1 MATDCIAQLTFRYQ
15 GLRSPIV
22 ARFDVPHASSDGGL
36 VLLKAVD
43 ERLRLTEAVAQC
55 LTDPR
60 QPGKVA
66 HSVLDLVRQRVFGLA
81 AGYLDGNDAARLA
94 DDPLHKLVLDR
105 EPLTGPALGSQP
117 TLSRF
122 ENGLGRRDLVR
133 VGQALARTVIAHHRR
148 RLHGRARR
156 ITIDLDPTDDPT
168 HGQQELSFFNG
179 HYDTACY
186 LPLVA
191 TLTFD
196 DEPIQYL
203 VGIVLRPGNA
213 AASRGAIGRL
223 RWLLRPL
230 RRAFPRR
237 HPARPP
243 GWRLCRRPRCLRF
256 LDRAG
261 VEYVVGLPGNAR
273 LDKRVRRLLGRARVL
288 FRATGDATRA
298 VRRDALRGQEL
309 AAQAPRDHEG
319 RGRPVSRPG
328 PARQSALRRDQSA
341 GAPEAVYAIYR
352 QRGDVENRHKE
363 LKDSLGLGRTSCPR
377 FLANQVRVLL
387 TATAY
392 ILFQTLQQQAQRT
405 ACAGA
410 QVATLRERLIKL
422 AVWITRSA
430 RRIVLHLPQR
440 LPLARA
446 LAPGGAGRRRPRRLT
461 AARLRAR
468 APTPGV
474 VSLPGP
480 APAAR

>member
-1 MATDCIAQLTFRYQ
+1 MANCIAQLTFRCQ
-15 GLRSPIV
+15 GLRPPIV

-43 ERLRLTEAVAQC
+43 ERLRLTETVAAC
-55 LTDPR
+55 LPDGR
-60 QPGKVA
+60 QAGKVA
-66 HSVLDLVRQRVFGLA
+66 HSLLDLVRQRVFGLT
-81 AGYLDGNDAARLA
+81 AGYLDGHDAARLA

-122 ENGLGRRDLVR
+122 ENGISRRDLVR
-133 VGQALARTVIAHHRR
+133 VGQGVARAVIAHHRR

-186 LPLVA
+186 LPLVT

-223 RWLLRPL
+223 RWLLRAL
-230 RRAFPRR
+230 RRAFPRTTLR
-237 HPARPP
+237 V
-243 GWRLCRRPRCLRF
+243 RLDGGFAGPRLLTF

-261 VEYVVGLPGNAR
+261 VEYLVGLPGNAR
-273 LDKRVRRLLGRARVL
+273 LDKRVRRLRGRARVL
-288 FRATGDATRA
+288 FRTTGEPTAVFGETRYA
-298 VRRDALRGQEL
+298 AKSWGRKRRVIMKAEVVQYPGR
-309 AAQAPRDHEG
+309 APRDNP
-319 RGRPVSRPG
+319 RFVVTN
-328 PARQSALRRDQSA
+328 LTLM
-341 GAPEAVYAIYR
+341 PEAVYGIYR

-377 FLANQVRVLL
+377 FLANQFRVLL
-387 TATAY
+387 TAVAY
-392 ILFQTLQQQAQRT
+392 VLFQTLQQYAQRT
-405 ACAGA
+405 AAAGA
-410 QVATLRERLIKL
+410 QVSTLRERLLKL
-422 AVWITRSA
+422 AVYITRSA
-430 RRIVLHLPQR
+430 RRIVLHLPRTCPWLATWHQVACAVG
-440 LPLARA
+440 ARA
-446 LAPGGAGRRRPRRLT
+446 G
-461 AARLRAR
+461 
-468 APTPGV
+468 
-474 VSLPGP
+474 
-480 APAAR
+480 

>member
-15 GLRSPIV
+15 GLRTPIV

-36 VLLKAVD
+36 VLLKAID
-43 ERLRLTEAVAQC
+43 ERLRLTETVAAC
-55 LTDPR
+55 LTDSR

-66 HSVLDLVRQRVFGLA
+66 HSVLDLLRQRVFGLA

-105 EPLTGPALGSQP
+105 EPLTGPALGSPP

-122 ENGLGRRDLVR
+122 ENGISRRDLVR
-133 VGQALARTVIAHHRR
+133 VGQDLTVIAHHRR

-213 AASRGAIGRL
+213 AAGRGAIGRV
-223 RWLLRPL
+223 RGLLRAL
-230 RRAFPRR
+230 RGAFPRATVR
-237 HPARPP
+237 V
-243 GWRLCRRPRCLRF
+243 RLDGGFAGPRLLTY

-261 VEYVVGLPGNAR
+261 VEYVVGLPGNPR
-273 LDKRVRRLLGRARVL
+273 LDTRIRRLLGRARVL
-288 FRATGDATRA
+288 FRTTGPPTAVFGETRYA
-298 VRRDALRGQEL
+298 AKSWGHKRRVIMKAEVVQYPGR
-309 AAQAPRDHEG
+309 APRDNP
-319 RGRPVSRPG
+319 RFVVTNLTR
-328 PARQSALRRDQSA
+328 
-341 GAPEAVYAIYR
+341 APEAVYAVYR
-352 QRGDVENRHKE
+352 QRGDVENRYKE

-392 ILFQTLQQQAQRT
+392 ILFQTLQQHAQGT

-422 AVWITRSA
+422 GVWITRSA
-430 RRIVLHLPQR
+430 RRIVLHLPRACPWLGPWR
-440 LPLARA
+440 LLARA
-446 LAPGGAGRRRPRRLT
+446 VG
-461 AARLRAR
+461 AR
-468 APTPGV
+468 AG
-474 VSLPGP
+474 
-480 APAAR
+480 